1 MACSEPA
8 AGLGSQGFQQSNGKP
23 TRSQLQRFREQAG
36 RYFFFGT
43 TTNTIKRWRA
53 KAPMPVSKNNTIGF
67 IC

>member
-1 MACSEPA
+1 MA
-8 AGLGSQGFQQSNGKP
+8 KV
-23 TRSQLQRFREQAG
+23 RELAG

-43 TTNTIKRWRA
+43 TTNTIKRWRT